1 MDNAEESVANVIDGP
16 DIQALSINFDQL
28 ESIRSSFLQNDQIMN
43 DDSNKK
49 SKKIM
54 VRKEQLDF
62 VDHKLKSKYLV
73 TKKGMSQSDREIQK
87 HAPIMFDREISENN
101 ILGSMDQFLRSAI
114 AAGDLDE
121 NHSVVQKMLER
132 ERASSSLT
140 DGSFQA
146 WFNDRYR
153 CSQIRVTHLVTV
165 LRTLEWPIYLRFF
178 YENMSQFNVCNLV
191 TELVTLMLDPL
202 NK

>member
-1 MDNAEESVANVIDGP
+1 MLNIFLAKKGGRDNTLEEPVSQLDNAEESVANVIDGP

-73 TKKGMSQSDREIQK
+73 TKKGTSQSDREIQK

-114 AAGDLDE
+114 VAGDLDE

-132 ERASSSLT
+132 ERAASSLT
-140 DGSFQA
+140 DGSFQV
-146 WFNDRYR
+146 WFNTTD
-153 CSQIRVTHLVTV
+153 TV
-165 LRTLEWPIYLRFF
+165 ESI
-178 YENMSQFNVCNLV
+178 
-191 TELVTLMLDPL
+191 
-202 NK
+202 

>member
-28 ESIRSSFLQNDQIMN
+28 ESIRSSFLQNDKIMN

-49 SKKIM
+49 SSKKIM

-73 TKKGMSQSDREIQK
+73 TKKGTNQSEREIQK
-87 HAPIMFDREISENN
+87 HAPIMFDREISENT

-132 ERASSSLT
+132 ERAASSLT
-140 DGSFQA
+140 DGSFQ
-146 WFNDRYR
+146 DRF
-153 CSQIRVTHLVTV
+153 SLLHILRVELSA
-165 LRTLEWPIYLRFF
+165 PRF
-178 YENMSQFNVCNLV
+178 LK
-191 TELVTLMLDPL
+191 P
-202 NK
+202 